1 MAGRSRRWTGVG
13 MAMLVAAWCAAAGAA
28 EVAGVKL
35 PDRQSVGG
43 TELVLNGAG
52 LRTRAIFKVYV
63 GSLYLPAKANTLQA
77 VVAKGP
83 RRIQMDMLRNVTA
96 DQLLGT
102 LIDGIND
109 NTTDA
114 ERAAVK
120 PQIDQLVGVAKGFG
134 DIKEGSIVTL
144 DAVDGGTRL
153 SLDGQAKATIPGEA
167 FNEILTRIWLGDKP
181 AQADLKR
188 AMLGG

>member
-1 MAGRSRRWTGVG
+1 MA
-13 MAMLVAAWCAAAGAA
+13 ALVAVWCAAAGAA

-35 PDRQSVGG
+35 PDRQNVGG
-43 TELVLNGAG
+43 AELLLNGAG
-52 LRTRAIFKVYV
+52 LRTRAIFRVYV
-63 GSLYLPAKANTLQA
+63 GSLYLPAKATTLEA
-77 VVAKGP
+77 VVAKAP
-83 RRIQMDMLRNVTA
+83 RRIQMNMLRNVSA

-102 LIDGIND
+102 LVDGIHD

-120 PQIDQLVGVAKGFG
+120 PQIDQLVSVAKGFG
-134 DIKEGSIVTL
+134 DIREGSIVTL

-153 SLDGQAKATIPGEA
+153 SLDGQAKATIPGEP
-167 FNEILTRIWLGDKP
+167 FNVILTRIWLGEKP